1 MTREKDKGG
10 DLTGGPGGRPRG
22 NREGLVVE
30 SGTSW
35 RRERLEKKERWL
47 VREGGI
53 ERERGGDRERERE
66 RQGGEGC
73 RCSCIYHL
81 FVFIHFHPS
90 PSLHL
95 SHYGWYRFDRRE
107 GGSELF
113 FGRGGRWRR
122 RRWCYGGGG
131 GGGIMVE
138 ARERASKRERERRE
152 RV

>member
-53 ERERGGDRERERE
+53 EREREGGIERDRERET
-66 RQGGEGC
+66 
-73 RCSCIYHL
+73 
-81 FVFIHFHPS
+81 
-90 PSLHL
+90 
-95 SHYGWYRFDRRE
+95 
-107 GGSELF
+107 
-113 FGRGGRWRR
+113 GRGGVSLLMHLPPFCFYSLPSLSLSPPFPLWL
-122 RRWCYGGGG
+122 
-131 GGGIMVE
+131 V
-138 ARERASKRERERRE
+138 SF
-152 RV
+152 